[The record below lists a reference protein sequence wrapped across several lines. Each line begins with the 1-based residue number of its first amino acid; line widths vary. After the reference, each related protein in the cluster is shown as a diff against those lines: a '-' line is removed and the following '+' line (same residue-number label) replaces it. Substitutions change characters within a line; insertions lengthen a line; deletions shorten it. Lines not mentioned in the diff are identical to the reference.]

1 MKLLI
6 EERRKEIGDA
16 FSFIFKP
23 EEPVIW
29 QAGQYA
35 LYRIPHDNPD
45 SRGEIRIFTISSP
58 PFQKKLM
65 LTTHY
70 LFEESS
76 SFKKALFAK
85 KVGDEMELVKIDGKF
100 TINKDTQKLVFI
112 AGGIGITPFHSIL
125 LELEKKKVQKDIIL
139 IYSNKDEEHIV
150 FKDTL
155 DNLARVYNRLNIKYI
170 FSPQRADENLIKE
183 TVPDIKEHLFY
194 ISGPMRLVKA
204 VEESL
209 YQLEVDK
216 ANIKKDYFPGLNE

>member
-1 MKLLI
+1 MKLII
-6 EERRKEIGDA
+6 EERRKETGDA

-23 EEPVIW
+23 EEPVAW

-35 LYRIPHDNPD
+35 LYKIPHENPD

-85 KVGDEMELVKIDGKF
+85 KMGDEVELVKIDGKF
-100 TINKDTQKLVFI
+100 TINNDAQKLVFI

-125 LELEKKKVQKDIIL
+125 LELEKKKASKDIIL

-150 FKDTL
+150 FRDTL
-155 DNLARVYNRLNIKYI
+155 NNLVKDYKKLNIKYI

-183 TVPDIKEHLFY
+183 IVPDIKERIFY
-194 ISGPMRLVKA
+194 ISGPLRLVKA
-204 VEESL
+204 VEDTL
-209 YQLEVDK
+209 YQLKVDK
-216 ANIKKDYFPGLNE
+216 ENIKKDYFPGLNE